1 MAIVNKVK
9 KTVRMELWTIIRF
22 QLAFY
27 CYIKGIVLTEQNL
40 DCLTLLAMTGE
51 LELSD
56 FCERA
61 AKQNIFKNAQSVRT
75 ALPLLEKK
83 ELIQT
88 FKQGKN
94 KKRVKMNS
102 DIVVQTKGNI
112 LLELRIAHV
121 EST

>member
-27 CYIKGIVLTEQNL
+27 CYIKGTVLTEQNL

-56 FCERA
+56 FCEKA
-61 AKQNIFKNAQSVRT
+61 ASQNIFKNAQSVRT

-94 KKRVKMNS
+94 KKRVKMNP
-102 DIVVQTKGNI
+102 DIIIQTKGNI

-121 EST
+121 ESA